1 MFQFFLLLAM
11 QWTAR
16 FAQAKYQTMDLS
28 DEVVLITGA
37 TAGIGEATAHR
48 FAEEGSKVILTG
60 RRENRLEKVKRDILE
75 KVPSASVFSIRLDVQ
90 DIKQIESLKQ
100 NLPEDFRQVTILVN
114 NAGLA
119 LGRNHIENT
128 PMSDVQRMIQT
139 NVIGLMA
146 MTKVFVED
154 MRARDHGHIIN
165 IASIS
170 SHYTYPGGTVYCAS
184 KFAVQGFTE
193 SLRQE
198 LVSSGVR
205 VTQVSPAAV
214 NTEFSLVRLG
224 QKEKADKVYE
234 GWTPLFADDIADNI
248 LYVAT
253 RPKHVAIGEMIVW
266 STNQSPGFAG
276 GIAKKTDKKNEL

>member
-114 NAGLA
+114 NAG
-119 LGRNHIENT
+119 
-128 PMSDVQRMIQT
+128 VCQ
-139 NVIGLMA
+139 
-146 MTKVFVED
+146 
-154 MRARDHGHIIN
+154 
-165 IASIS
+165 
-170 SHYTYPGGTVYCAS
+170 
-184 KFAVQGFTE
+184 
-193 SLRQE
+193 
-198 LVSSGVR
+198 
-205 VTQVSPAAV
+205 
-214 NTEFSLVRLG
+214 
-224 QKEKADKVYE
+224 
-234 GWTPLFADDIADNI
+234 
-248 LYVAT
+248 
-253 RPKHVAIGEMIVW
+253 
-266 STNQSPGFAG
+266 
-276 GIAKKTDKKNEL
+276 